1 MKKTTRRLSR
11 TDSQNFWPSFT
22 DIMSGMVL
30 ILFFV
35 LVLLYINNC
44 MKSGQL
50 SAAEKALGVA
60 VESLDDANDQLANS
74 NLKAEE
80 LQGLI
85 DTLKENAA
93 LSEEEYYGKTMEL
106 QAALSELEKLRG
118 DLQEVALLRLSVY
131 EKIVKAIEDE
141 MGTKASD
148 GNPLIS
154 IENSQIV
161 INESLVFD
169 VDSYAIRS
177 EAYEL
182 LDCLA
187 NAFVAILSDSQVGQY
202 INAIVIEGHTDDTG
216 SDSYNRDLSAK
227 RSVAV
232 LDYLCSS
239 NSQLSSQ
246 YQDQLVATAYG
257 QWRPISDGSSE
268 ASRAQNRRIGVS
280 IIVKDESIASV
291 IEKYLKSQ

>member
-1 MKKTTRRLSR
+1 MKKTTRRLSG
-11 TDSQNFWPSFT
+11 TDPQNFWPSFT

-50 SAAEKALGVA
+50 SAAEDALGVA
-60 VESLDDANDQLANS
+60 VSSLDDANDQLANS

-80 LQGLI
+80 LQALI
-85 DTLKENAA
+85 DTLKANAV
-93 LSEEEYYGKTMEL
+93 LSEEEYYGKTLEL

-131 EKIVKAIEDE
+131 EKIVSAIEKE
-141 MGTKASD
+141 MGSTASD
-148 GNPLIS
+148 GKPLIS
-154 IENSQIV
+154 VENSQIV

-169 VDSYAIRS
+169 VDSYAIRP
-177 EAYEL
+177 EACEL

-187 NAFVAILSDSQVGQY
+187 NAFVAILGDSQVGQY

-216 SDSYNRDLSAK
+216 SNSYNRELSAK
-227 RSVAV
+227 RAVAV
-232 LDYLCSS
+232 LDYMCST
-239 NSQLSSQ
+239 NSKLSSE

-257 QWRPISDGSSE
+257 QWRPITQGSSDD
-268 ASRAQNRRIGVS
+268 ARAQNRRIGVS

-291 IEKYLKSQ
+291 IDKYLKSH